1 MGKVFGY
8 PEFSDDGEMILTT
21 YDNDYKAMMMDIRVY
36 RMKAGEKRTFC
47 REGEEIA
54 VLLLSG
60 KVVYGWDGNS
70 AEASRKDVF
79 TEGPWALH
87 VCGGHEITVTAEADT
102 EILVQCT
109 KNEREFPSRLY
120 RPEDAPWGYSS
131 VGKFG
136 NVAKRR
142 VNTIFDHDIS
152 PESNMVLGEVL
163 NDRGNWSG
171 YLPHRH
177 PQPETYFFKFDH
189 PEGFGASFVGD
200 QVFKSVDNS
209 FSAIPGGELHPQAV
223 APGFQMY
230 TCWMIRHLDG
240 NHGFRQT
247 AARMR
252 DTPGCMTQSS
262 KNWIHRGGE
271 TLWQESLSFRA
282 V

>member
-1 MGKVFGY
+1 MSKVFGY
-8 PEFSDDGEMILTT
+8 PVFDGNGEKILTT
-21 YDNDYKAMMMDIRVY
+21 YDNEYSAMMMDIRVY
-36 RMKAGEKRTFC
+36 KMQPQTTRSFM

-60 KVVYGWDGNS
+60 KITYAWEGRKETV
-70 AEASRKDVF
+70 SRKDVF
-79 TEGPWALH
+79 TEGPWCVH
-87 VCGGHEITVTAEADT
+87 VSSGTEVSVTAET
-102 EILVQCT
+102 ESQILVQCT
-109 KNEREFPSRLY
+109 KNEKTFAAKLY
-120 RPEDAPWGYSS
+120 CPEDAPWGYSA

-142 VNTIFDHDIS
+142 VNTIFDHDIA

-177 PQPETYFFKFDH
+177 PQPETYYFLFDR

-200 QVFKSVDNS
+200 QVFKSTDGS

-240 NHGFRQT
+240 NPWLQT
-247 AARMR
+247 DRCEDERYVWMHDA
-252 DTPGCMTQSS
+252 
-262 KNWIHRGGE
+262 KFE
-271 TLWQESLSFRA
+271 
-282 V
+282 

>member
-109 KNEREFPSRLY
+109 KKEGVPKPSLQTRG
-120 RPEDAPWGYSS
+120 RS
-131 VGKFG
+131 VGLLQ
-136 NVAKRR
+136 RWQIR
-142 VNTIFDHDIS
+142 Q
-152 PESNMVLGEVL
+152 
-163 NDRGNWSG
+163 RGKTPCQ
-171 YLPHRH
+171 Y
-177 PQPETYFFKFDH
+177 YFR
-189 PEGFGASFVGD
+189 S
-200 QVFKSVDNS
+200 
-209 FSAIPGGELHPQAV
+209 
-223 APGFQMY
+223 
-230 TCWMIRHLDG
+230 
-240 NHGFRQT
+240 
-247 AARMR
+247 
-252 DTPGCMTQSS
+252 
-262 KNWIHRGGE
+262 
-271 TLWQESLSFRA
+271 
-282 V
+282 